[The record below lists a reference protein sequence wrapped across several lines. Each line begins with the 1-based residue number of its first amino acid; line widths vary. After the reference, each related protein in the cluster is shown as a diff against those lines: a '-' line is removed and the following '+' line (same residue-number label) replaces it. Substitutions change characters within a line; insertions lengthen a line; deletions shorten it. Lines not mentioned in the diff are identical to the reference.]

1 MKLEKIPVFRIGPSS
16 WHKRAHVNSASFTAL
31 NDIMKR
37 MLVHIQF
44 DFGLWV
50 LLGLLVFCILPEIYA
65 LMFMSKLLLEL
76 SICQSKRSVEANRHA
91 TNQKLVL
98 LGGNRRYLALPAP
111 GNGGASNGTDT
122 TSVRLFRT
130 WVYEGT
136 AEKNEKW
143 GTSLSGQTSKLPPP
157 HTPNGP
163 WEPTGAHPASIWMG

>member
-1 MKLEKIPVFRIGPSS
+1 M
-16 WHKRAHVNSASFTAL
+16 NSASFTAL

-65 LMFMSKLLLEL
+65 LMFMSNLLLEL
-76 SICQSKRSVEANRHA
+76 SICQSKRSVEASRHA
-91 TNQKLVL
+91 TNKKLVL

-111 GNGGASNGTDT
+111 GNGGASNGTNT

-130 WVYEGT
+130 WVC
-136 AEKNEKW
+136 
-143 GTSLSGQTSKLPPP
+143 S
-157 HTPNGP
+157 
-163 WEPTGAHPASIWMG
+163 